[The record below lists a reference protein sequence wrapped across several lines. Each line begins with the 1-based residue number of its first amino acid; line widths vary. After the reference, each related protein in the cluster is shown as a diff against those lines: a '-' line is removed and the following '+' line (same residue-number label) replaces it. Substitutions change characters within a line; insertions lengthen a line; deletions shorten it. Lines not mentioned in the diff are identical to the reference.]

1 MFGLKKRAPTHDE
14 KLQETLV
21 LPVDLNEAHSYAV
34 PDVAH
39 NDYPA
44 KLPYG
49 QAQYSDQL
57 GTDLP
62 TIANQDAIL
71 VHWFK
76 PPADKNPQEWYN
88 DRNESELFRS
98 KQELFQTKGWSE
110 STDNQDNV
118 AQNPWLSTPRSPRP
132 TSTQSPSIYRFLRPF
147 DQRWQKTFNG
157 MSGSMA
163 SLGKQYALG
172 GMQPQNRLRN
182 TLRME
187 PTRWDIEQF
196 DTNAGTIP
204 AATPAVIVSP
214 SANWPSE
221 SQFWGIR

>member
-1 MFGLKKRAPTHDE
+1 MFGLKSRKKSHDE
-14 KLQETLV
+14 QVAEMVV
-21 LPVDLNEAHSYAV
+21 LPIDLNEAHSYAA

-44 KLPYG
+44 KEPYG
-49 QAQYSDQL
+49 KNQYADHIGQ
-57 GTDLP
+57 DLP
-62 TIANQDAIL
+62 TIAQQDAIL
-71 VHWFK
+71 NHWFR
-76 PPADKNPQEWYN
+76 PPADRNPQEWYN

-98 KQELFQTKGWSE
+98 RQELFQTKGWTEQS
-110 STDNQDNV
+110 DNQDNV
-118 AQNPWLSTPRSPRP
+118 ALNPWLSTPRSPRP
-132 TSTQSPSIYRFLRPF
+132 TATQSPSIYRFLRPF
-147 DQRWQKTFNG
+147 DQNWQKTLNG

-163 SLGKQYALG
+163 SLGKAYQVG

-196 DTNAGTIP
+196 DTSASQIP